1 MNNNEQAILVS
12 RKAYEDGR
20 AIVVRPIPLRVFCGP
35 NAYNNAVNYA
45 KDQESFYWEQVFQ
58 IETIPITNG

>member
-12 RKAYEDGR
+12 RKSYEDGR
-20 AIVVRPIPLRVFCGP
+20 PIRPIPLRVFCGP

-45 KDQESFYWEQVFQ
+45 KEQESFYWEQVFQ